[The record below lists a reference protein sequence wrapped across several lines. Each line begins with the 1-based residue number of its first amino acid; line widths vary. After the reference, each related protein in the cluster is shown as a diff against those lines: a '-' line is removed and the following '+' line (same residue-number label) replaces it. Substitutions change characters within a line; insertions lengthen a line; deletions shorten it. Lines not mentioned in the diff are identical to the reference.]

1 MTTSVKRTLR
11 GAALAFIVCAAWSP
25 SAMADVVEL
34 TTGEKIVGVIKDL
47 TSRGLVI
54 EVRGRERT
62 IPRRLI
68 RSLAFGPARP
78 TRPPSST
85 AKTPGAVAKPA
96 PATAPAPG
104 KAAPTPAESST
115 ARGKQATAAASD
127 TATRGKPPAAPKETA
142 MTAPAAPKAQPVEAA
157 AGSAKAALAP
167 VTPTAE
173 ALRSAIVPAEPT
185 PAPSEAKPAETTPPV
200 PPAPPRP
207 TIVIA
212 KLSPST
218 LRDALQA
225 LFDLRAAA
233 VPGIGSDDYA
243 ARVAQAKPPVDRYLG
258 DGGDAQAAVKS
269 ALTTAMRLY
278 SFAAS
283 AWSVYVDKGDFA
295 SVGRDPAIAECP
307 RLQHAIERDAA
318 DWKFKADDPAFAGL
332 IAGSEGLPDLW
343 ACASDRLVAA
353 EKLLAE
359 QTQ

>member
-1 MTTSVKRTLR
+1 M
-11 GAALAFIVCAAWSP
+11 
-25 SAMADVVEL
+25 
-34 TTGEKIVGVIKDL
+34 
-47 TSRGLVI
+47 
-54 EVRGRERT
+54 
-62 IPRRLI
+62 
-68 RSLAFGPARP
+68 
-78 TRPPSST
+78 
-85 AKTPGAVAKPA
+85 
-96 PATAPAPG
+96 
-104 KAAPTPAESST
+104 
-115 ARGKQATAAASD
+115 
-127 TATRGKPPAAPKETA
+127 
-142 MTAPAAPKAQPVEAA
+142 APAAPMPQPVEAA
-157 AGSAKAALAP
+157 AAGSAKPALAP

-173 ALRSAIVPAEPT
+173 ALRPVAEPAEPT
-185 PAPSEAKPAETTPPV
+185 PPPSVAKPAEATPPV

-212 KLSPST
+212 KLSSST

-233 VPGIGSDDYA
+233 GPGISSDDYA

-258 DGGDAQAAVKS
+258 DGGDVHADVKS

-295 SVGRDPAIAECP
+295 RIGRDPTIAECP
-307 RLQHAIERDAA
+307 RLQRAIERDAT

-343 ACASDRLVAA
+343 ACASDTLVAA

-359 QTQ
+359 QVQ